1 MKIAI
6 GIVLANLLFMA
17 STLAASFDCAKATT
31 KIEKIICT
39 DAEASTL
46 DEKLAAAYKAA
57 LNNEARADTTRLAQ
71 KQWLRER
78 NGCKDVACVKQAYET
93 RLASLTDEQPSGRAG
108 KALAPF
114 EYTQDETL
122 TGQRYIGQK
131 KRPVC
136 RDLLDYLN
144 HPRSNALFKPDGTLV
159 RESDKFKSVVWE
171 EMDKGSYRNG
181 FVAYMDAT
189 TTAPNIRAEY
199 MRRYEDSEWVLL
211 RTVAHPLHSSPTPR
225 RPDLWLYRLM
235 QQRPKT
241 RNYADPTSTVEIPT
255 WFHFDV
261 VEWLGNTE
269 GGPVAGNR
277 TKLLGTTHS
286 REWITHAGLT
296 YAVGNSTFGDGKGA
310 TPLFLRLDV
319 HELRVDSSG
328 QTFVYFICAYS
339 AKND

>member
-93 RLASLTDEQPSGRAG
+93 RLASLTDEQPSDRAG

-136 RDLLDYLN
+136 QDLLDYLN
-144 HPRSNALFKPDGTLV
+144 HPRSNALFKPDGTLA
-159 RESDKFKSVVWE
+159 RESDKFKSVSWE
-171 EMDKGSYRNG
+171 PLDKSRYREG
-181 FVAYMDAT
+181 YASFIDAISPDVRT
-189 TTAPNIRAEY
+189 EY
-199 MRRYEDSEWVLL
+199 MRRYEDPGWALQ
-211 RTVAHPLHSSPTPR
+211 RTQAHPTGPR
-225 RPDLWLYRLM
+225 NELEQAERWLYRLVHL
-235 QQRPKT
+235 RPYT
-241 RNYADPTSTVEIPT
+241 RNMHDPTSQVELPT
-255 WFHFDV
+255 WFHFGH
-261 VEWLGNTE
+261 VEWLGYADGRSLVRNHTSLDGRPSSE
-269 GGPVAGNR
+269 WVIYAGVN
-277 TKLLGTTHS
+277 
-286 REWITHAGLT
+286 
-296 YAVGNSTFGDGKGA
+296 YAVSNQTFGDGKGVPP
-310 TPLFLRLDV
+310 THLKLDV
-319 HELRVDSSG
+319 HELMMNG
-328 QTFVYFICAYS
+328 QGQAFLYWVCAYR
-339 AKND
+339 AKNMR